1 MIVVC
6 GEALIDLI
14 PDGDGTFRP
23 MPGGGPFNTAL
34 ALARLEVP
42 TSFLGRLS
50 TDRFGCM
57 LADRLARDGVDLS
70 LASRGCEPTTLA
82 AAHVDGD
89 GLAHYQFYVETTS
102 APHLTPPMLP
112 PRLDENLTPPPRGPL
127 GPVHQPE

>member
-23 MPGGGPFNTAL
+23 MPGGGPFNAAL

-50 TDRFGCM
+50 TDRFGCL

-70 LASRGCEPTTLA
+70 LASRGCEPPTLA
-82 AAHVDGD
+82 VAAPG
-89 GLAHYQFYVETTS
+89 GGGAPPFQLLRGTTARS
-102 APHLTPPMLP
+102 HPASPALP
-112 PRLDENLTPPPRGPL
+112 P
-127 GPVHQPE
+127 

>member
-23 MPGGGPFNTAL
+23 VPGGGPFNTAL

-57 LADRLARDGVDLS
+57 LADRLAADRVHLS
-70 LASRGCEPTTLA
+70 LARRGCEPPTLA
-82 AAHVDGD
+82 GAPPAGGGAHP
-89 GLAHYQFYVETTS
+89 LPRSFRNTAT
-102 APHLTPPMLP
+102 PH
-112 PRLDENLTPPPRGPL
+112 
-127 GPVHQPE
+127 

>member
-6 GEALIDLI
+6 GEALIDFI
-14 PDGDGTFRP
+14 PSGDGTFRP
-23 MPGGGPFNTAL
+23 VPGGGPFNTAL

-70 LASRGCEPTTLA
+70 LASRGCVPTTLA
-82 AAHVDGD
+82 DAHVDGD
-89 GLAHYQFYVETTS
+89 GPAADQFYRETTA
-102 APHLTPPMLP
+102 AP
-112 PRLDENLTPPPRGPL
+112 NLTPATPP
-127 GPVHQPE
+127 